1 MCHTKWEKD
10 YSVTKYP
17 HTFSLILV
25 YIHSVWSLF
34 SRVIQGLPQTG
45 GGLIKQ
51 GEIRTGRGTFFYTDF
66 CRTPLMDAPLSR
78 FYIFW
83 SRGFLVSLQVFL
95 WHASCEL
102 GDPVVVIFYQSYHL
116 DRFSLGFH
124 SFWFKVPL
132 SAMVGTDRE
141 LNMNYIYT
149 VGGEFWLKDG
159 WMELRWIEGRNLEVF
174 LCGVNKDAFRL
185 PCHGIGKFIS
195 HRKILR

>member
-17 HTFSLILV
+17 HIFSLILV
-25 YIHSVWSLF
+25 YVHSVWSLF
-34 SRVIQGLPQTG
+34 SRVIQGLSQTRR
-45 GGLIKQ
+45 GLIKQ

-102 GDPVVVIFYQSYHL
+102 GDPVVLIFYQSYHL
-116 DRFSLGFH
+116 DRYFFSGFSLILV
-124 SFWFKVPL
+124 S
-132 SAMVGTDRE
+132 GTPVS
-141 LNMNYIYT
+141 N
-149 VGGEFWLKDG
+149 
-159 WMELRWIEGRNLEVF
+159 GRNWQ
-174 LCGVNKDAFRL
+174 
-185 PCHGIGKFIS
+185 GIEHELHLYGRRRILVKRWLNGTQMDWRAKFGGIS
-195 HRKILR
+195 LWSE

>member
-1 MCHTKWEKD
+1 MCHTKLEKD

-34 SRVIQGLPQTG
+34 SRVIQGLPQIR

-102 GDPVVVIFYQSYHL
+102 GDPVVLIFYQSYHL
-116 DRFSLGFH
+116 DRYFFSGFSLILV
-124 SFWFKVPL
+124 S
-132 SAMVGTDRE
+132 GTPVS
-141 LNMNYIYT
+141 N
-149 VGGEFWLKDG
+149 
-159 WMELRWIEGRNLEVF
+159 GRNWQ
-174 LCGVNKDAFRL
+174 
-185 PCHGIGKFIS
+185 GIEHELHLYGRRRILVKRWLNGTQMDWRAKFGGIS
-195 HRKILR
+195 LWSE